1 MPLTLWIL
9 GVAALGALSY
19 WLHRKRQRARHG
31 SRLAADRRRSAADQA
46 EIDRRDCRA
55 LEASLL
61 AGAYGE
67 RSRPAPKPG
76 E

>member
-1 MPLTLWIL
+1 VPLTLWIL
-9 GVAALGALSY
+9 GVAALVAFSV
-19 WLHRKRQRARHG
+19 WLHRQRQRARHD

-46 EIDRRDCRA
+46 ELDRRDCQA

-67 RSRPAPKPG
+67 RSRPASKPG